1 MKLIKTTAAV
11 MLLSLLSGV
20 TAAYAHDRDDDDD
33 YRYVQHRDRDD
44 RRDHGYR
51 HDDDDYRWHQ
61 YRRHERWEREHRR
74 AYGYRGNYY
83 RDWDNRGQRVVIGLP
98 LPPLVLP
105 PPPAVV
111 LKRLP
116 APPVVILP
124 RPY

>member
-1 MKLIKTTAAV
+1 VIDNASKYSEEYTHIDV
-11 MLLSLLSGV
+11 SV
-20 TAAYAHDRDDDDD
+20 
-33 YRYVQHRDRDD
+33 
-44 RRDHGYR
+44 GYR
-51 HDDDDYRWHQ
+51 WQ
-61 YRRHERWEREHRR
+61 EYRRHERWEREHHR
-74 AYGYRGNYY
+74 AYSNYRY
-83 RDWDNRGQRVVIGLP
+83 RDEDDRGQRVVIGLP

>member
-1 MKLIKTTAAV
+1 MKLMKATVAM

-20 TAAYAHDRDDDDD
+20 SAAYAHDRDDGDR
-33 YRYVQHRDRDD
+33 YRSAQRQDRDD
-44 RRDHGYR
+44 HRDYGYR
-51 HDDDDYRWHQ
+51 HDDDGYRWHE

-74 AYGYRGNYY
+74 AYSYNHY
-83 RDWDNRGQRVVIGLP
+83 RDWDDRGQRVVIGLP

-116 APPVVILP
+116 APVIILP
-124 RPY
+124 RSH